1 MNREEQFTKLA
12 ELLARYEPGDLLL
25 LSDLADAVR
34 ELEPLYTTSPVC
46 VAFLG
51 RLGHSID
58 AGMRTLED
66 GDLPQ
71 SWGGALD
78 LLQKWT
84 PGLREEPRQRLEAR
98 MAGFFPGE
106 SDAISPASV
115 PQPAS
120 PPATKDAFLSDETF
134 AIFLT
139 EARERLAHAQEL
151 ILDLEEH
158 PADAD
163 ALAALF
169 RAFHTIKG
177 ESGFLHLRTLGELT
191 HRLET
196 LLDLARNGR
205 LIFSRP
211 LADLLLAG
219 VDRSREILD
228 TVEAGNRDP
237 GTGPGLEAF
246 LESLNTFVAQTQT
259 PLGTVL
265 VQEGKLHPTEV
276 ERVLDQQRQG
286 NFQQKFGELAV
297 DAKLISHK
305 ELHEALDRQVPASK
319 AAEPT
324 VEEVIKVR
332 MGKVNFLVD
341 MIGELTIALGQ
352 VTGDSVALSQVRKI
366 TRSLQLGAMELRT
379 DTMQGLFSTA
389 RRIIRDL
396 SHKLGKPVTVK
407 TEGDRLEIDRS
418 LIKALEEPLMHLVR
432 NSLDHGLEPTAD
444 RVAAGKPEAGA
455 VTIEAVRRG
464 STIHITVADDGRG
477 LDRGKILAKAI
488 SRGLVSAEA
497 AASLSDA
504 QIHDFIFHPGFSTS
518 DAVSQ
523 VSGRGVGMDIVRSM
537 VTASRGTL
545 RLQTVPGQG
554 TSFFMTFP
562 ISTAIIDG
570 LIVRVGVN
578 NLIVPTGSV
587 VQSLKLPER
596 EIYRVNGRAELVT
609 IREVPMPVLRLDRV
623 LGMVRKRETD
633 GSLGIARDPGGPE
646 GPSGAVVGLIV
657 ENADRQSFFLVVDE
671 VLAKKEVVVKPLGP
685 RFRAM
690 RGITA
695 GAVLAGGT
703 IGLVLDVD
711 QVAALDL

>member
-1 MNREEQFTKLA
+1 MSREEQFTTLA

-34 ELEPLYTTSPVC
+34 ELEPFYATSPVC
-46 VAFLG
+46 VEFIHH
-51 RLGHSID
+51 LGHSIEE
-58 AGMRTLED
+58 GMRASAQAA
-66 GDLPQ
+66 PAPR
-71 SWGGALD
+71 WGEALD
-78 LLQKWT
+78 LLQKWN
-84 PGLREEPRQRLEAR
+84 PGMRADPRQRLEAR
-98 MAGFFPGE
+98 IASFFSDEPGT
-106 SDAISPASV
+106 AAPAA
-115 PQPAS
+115 AS
-120 PPATKDAFLSDETF
+120 PPPPSPGARDAFLSEETF

-151 ILDLEEH
+151 ILDLEQR
-158 PADAD
+158 PGDAD
-163 ALAALF
+163 SLAALF
-169 RAFHTIKG
+169 RVFHTIKG
-177 ESGFLHLRTLGELT
+177 ESGFLHLRPLGELT
-191 HRLET
+191 HRLEN
-196 LLDLARNGR
+196 LLDLARNRR
-205 LIFSRP
+205 LTFSRP
-211 LADLLLAG
+211 LADLLLNG
-219 VDRSREILD
+219 VDRSRGILD

-237 GTGPGLEAF
+237 ELSPDLEAF
-246 LESLNTFVAQTQT
+246 LETLNTYGSQTQV

-265 VQEGKLHPTEV
+265 VETGKLDAEDV
-276 ERVLDQQRQG
+276 EQVLVQQRQG
-286 NFQQKFGELAV
+286 NFYKKFGEVAL
-297 DAKLISHK
+297 DANLISPQD
-305 ELHEALDRQVPASK
+305 LHEALDRQTPTRTV
-319 AAEPT
+319 EPPL
-324 VEEVIKVR
+324 EEVIKVR

-379 DTMQGLFSTA
+379 DSMQGLFSTA

-396 SHKLGKPVTVK
+396 SHKLGKAVTVK

-432 NSLDHGLEPTAD
+432 NSLDHGLEPAAE
-444 RVAAGKPEAGA
+444 RIAAGKPESGT
-455 VTIEAVRRG
+455 VTIQAVRRG
-464 STIHITVADDGRG
+464 STINVTVEDDGRG
-477 LDRGKILAKAI
+477 LDRDKILAKAVD
-488 SRGLVSAEA
+488 RGLVSPETAG
-497 AASLSDA
+497 SLTDA

-518 DAVSQ
+518 AAVSQ

-537 VTASRGTL
+537 VAASRGTL

-570 LIVRVGVN
+570 LIVRVGEN

-587 VQSLKLPER
+587 VQSLKLPETDL
-596 EIYRVNGRAELVT
+596 YRVNGKAELVT
-609 IREVPMPVLRLDRV
+609 IRDVPMPVLRLDRV
-623 LGMVRKRETD
+623 LGMASKRQAD
-633 GSLGIARDPGGPE
+633 GSLGIGSPTPFADRQT
-646 GPSGAVVGLIV
+646 GAVIGLIV
-657 ENADRQSFFLVVDE
+657 ENTDRQSFFLVVDE